1 MFLNSS
7 KNIYVEIMI
16 ANLYGGEYDL
26 NKRLEW

>member
-7 KNIYVEIMI
+7 KNIHVEMMVV
-16 ANLYGGEYDL
+16 NLYGGEYDL

>member
-16 ANLYGGEYDL
+16 ANLYGGEYGL
-26 NKRLEW
+26 NKRLE